1 MYFINLGKTI
11 QRLEAMIRGE
21 HICHFLIKSLRVES
35 KLTSYFC
42 AIPIQWAT
50 LQFLTNFTKTPGW
63 LPWNLFRHA
72 LDCSAIQ
79 FFQTRLEE
87 YLPREGADQ
96 CTAGIQLKWIGDS
109 QTIKYFAVLYMLIQT
124 SQTGDQPYRDWSFPL
139 EWVFLDLPQSFDAW
153 APQGTCSTWAVTCK
167 RWWCA
172 CRTLVCP

>member
-1 MYFINLGKTI
+1 MYFINLGKTN

-109 QTIKYFAVLYMLIQT
+109 QTIKYFAVLYMLKLLNPNQSNWRPALQGLILPPRASVLGFT
-124 SQTGDQPYRDWSFPL
+124 SIFWCMSSTRDL
-139 EWVFLDLPQSFDAW
+139 
-153 APQGTCSTWAVTCK
+153 
-167 RWWCA
+167 
-172 CRTLVCP
+172 